1 MRARNCNYL
10 WRFSLVVTGL
20 TLAASA
26 VAFAQVGSISSV
38 SSRPFVVGIQ
48 PVVGRNGAVGGVLV
62 DPQGMVAAADI
73 EAMEQLSEI
82 RARALQ
88 PIPQDMRRSSP
99 MRKVSLKRL
108 QAAIVAQQSRGAL
121 LPDDIQFL
129 AGLQQVQWLF
139 VFPDRQDIVLAGPA
153 EGWHVDGQGHVVGVE
168 TGQAVLQLSD
178 LIVCLRAADVLWT
191 QEALACSI
199 DPAPEGVRRVQ
210 RALSRRNLR
219 PTQAMLEQLQDLL
232 GPQQVTLSGV
242 PATSPL
248 ARTLVAADI
257 RMKRLAMGLEPAST
271 AGIPSYFDL
280 LRADKVRH
288 SGSAT
293 PRWWLEPDYA
303 LARDPDGMTWQIG
316 PGTIRALADEGDG
329 TDQVEATPAD
339 RWAEQFTQQYAQLAQ
354 RWPVL
359 SELQNSIEL
368 ALVAA
373 VLTHYELAAIADCDL
388 SVLLGENYVKTA
400 ELPTPKQIPP
410 HATAARIHGRWIV
423 SISGGVHVDALAQLQ
438 NVRTDAAVERVR
450 HRLAEPA
457 GEAWWWD
464 E

>member
-1 MRARNCNYL
+1 MRATNRICCRRL
-10 WRFSLVVTGL
+10 SLVVTGL
-20 TLAASA
+20 MLAASPVA
-26 VAFAQVGSISSV
+26 VAQVGSISSV

-62 DPQGMVAAADI
+62 DPQGMVDAADV

-82 RARALQ
+82 RTRALQ
-88 PIPQDMRRSSP
+88 PIAQDLSRSSP

-108 QAAIVAQQSRGAL
+108 QAAIVAQQDRGTSL
-121 LPDDIQFL
+121 TDDIQFL
-129 AGLQQVQWLF
+129 AGLQQVQWVF

-153 EGWHVDGQGHVVGVE
+153 EGWHVDGRGHVVGVE

-178 LIVCLRAADVLWT
+178 LIVCLRAADVHWT

-199 DPAPEGVRRVQ
+199 DPTPEGVRRVQ

-219 PTQAMLEQLQDLL
+219 PTQAMLEQLQELM

-242 PATSPL
+242 SATSPL

-257 RMKRLAMGLEPAST
+257 RFKRLAMGLEPASS

-280 LRADKVRH
+280 LRAGNVRH
-288 SGSAT
+288 RASGT
-293 PRWWLEPDYA
+293 PRWWLEPEYA
-303 LARDPDGMTWQIG
+303 LARDAEGMTWRLG
-316 PGTIRALADEGDG
+316 PGSVRALADEGES
-329 TDQVEATPAD
+329 TDQDEATPAD

-354 RWPVL
+354 RWPIF

-373 VLTHYELAAIADCDL
+373 LLTHYELATAADCDL
-388 SVLLGENYVKTA
+388 SVLLSEAYLTTT

-438 NVRTDAAVERVR
+438 NVRTDASVERVR
-450 HRLAEPA
+450 DRLAEPA
-457 GEAWWWD
+457 GNGWWWD